1 MQTFQYHITID
12 ESKVQ
17 ELYALLTNLRYVQ
30 RVEVLPTATATN
42 GTVEEP
48 APYYTPNQLAYS
60 VEEIRAIA
68 DRFPKNKK
76 WTAQD
81 LDKYFPP
88 DLKVKVQIIKNKLY
102 IMPTP
107 RENHQFIVAELLMT
121 MGVYAKQ
128 NKLGQVYPAPLD
140 VEFDENN
147 VFQPDVLFIKIE
159 RKASAVNAEGKIVE
173 APDLVVEIWSP
184 SNRKKER
191 EDKRDIYESFGVAEY
206 WSIFPKKQQISVE
219 TLNEAG
225 KYEVFSEAKKQGI
238 VKSKILEGFEID
250 ITELMPTAETEAE
263 PAPKAPKPKKK
274 KGSQNKS

>member
-1 MQTFQYHITID
+1 
-12 ESKVQ
+12 
-17 ELYALLTNLRYVQ
+17 
-30 RVEVLPTATATN
+30 
-42 GTVEEP
+42 
-48 APYYTPNQLAYS
+48 
-60 VEEIRAIA
+60 
-68 DRFPKNKK
+68 
-76 WTAQD
+76 
-81 LDKYFPP
+81 
-88 DLKVKVQIIKNKLY
+88 
-102 IMPTP
+102 
-107 RENHQFIVAELLMT
+107 

-159 RKASAVNAEGKIVE
+159 RKAQAVNAEGKIVE

-191 EDKRDIYESFGVAEY
+191 EDKREIYESFGVAEY

-225 KYEVFSEAKKQGI
+225 KYEIFSEAKKQGI
-238 VKSKILEGFEID
+238 VKSKLLAGFEID
-250 ITELMPTAETEAE
+250 ITELMPTPSTETETTPE
-263 PAPKAPKPKKK
+263 TKKQKKK